1 MSLIATDQLKIVIG
15 LGVTGVSCARLLAKN
30 AENFIVVDTREKPP
44 KLEQFR
50 REYPN
55 VKVILGPLDAQ
66 LLATASELILSPGIA
81 KNDPAIA
88 YAVDSGALLVG
99 DIDLF
104 CREVSAPI
112 IAITGSNAKS
122 TVTTLVG
129 EMAKCCHLAV
139 GVGGN
144 IGTPVLDFLEQPEK
158 DIYVLELSSFQLE
171 TTNDL
176 RANVATV
183 LNITP
188 DHLDRYN
195 NNFQK
200 YYQAK
205 HRIFKGCKNVVE
217 NLDDALTHPLVAKN
231 VQIYGYR
238 LAASDFHIFGLLD
251 VEVEGVMQE
260 HLALAKQPLLEI
272 SKIKL
277 PGRHNVIN
285 ALAALS
291 IGHAAGFAMQ
301 GMLKAIEDFQGLE
314 HRCQWVANK
323 QEVDYFNDS
332 KGTNVGATV
341 AALQGLGATLSE
353 DKKIVLIAGG
363 DGKGADFDDLAEPVA
378 GFVKALVLIGTDA
391 KKIAA
396 SVTGAQVHYATDMQ
410 AAILKAAALAS
421 AGEIVL
427 LSPACASFDMFD
439 NYEQRGQVF
448 TALARDL

>member
-1 MSLIATDQLKIVIG
+1 MSLIATDQLKIIIG
-15 LGVTGVSCARLLAKN
+15 LGVTGVSCAQLLVKN
-30 AENFIVVDTREKPP
+30 AENFIVVDTRAQPP

-50 REYPN
+50 RDFPQI
-55 VKVILGPLDAQ
+55 KVLLGPLDEQ
-66 LLATASELILSPGIA
+66 LLATASELILSPGVA
-81 KNDPAIA
+81 KDDAAIV
-88 YAVDSGALLVG
+88 YALGKGAILVG

-112 IAITGSNAKS
+112 IAISGSNAKT

-129 EMAKCCHLAV
+129 EMAKCCHLDV

-144 IGTPVLDFLEQPEK
+144 IGTPVLDFLQQPEK
-158 DIYVLELSSFQLE
+158 DVYVLELSSFQLE
-171 TTNDL
+171 TTNEL
-176 RANVATV
+176 RASVATV

-188 DHLDRYN
+188 DHLDRYD

-217 NLDDALTHPLVAKN
+217 NLDDVLTHPLVAKN
-231 VQIYGYR
+231 VPIYGYR
-238 LAASDFHIFGLLD
+238 LGGSDFKIFGLL
-251 VEVEGVMQE
+251 EVEEEAGMQE
-260 HLALAKQPLLEI
+260 YLALAKQPLLAT

-277 PGRHNVIN
+277 PGRHNITN

-291 IGHAAGFAMQ
+291 IGHAAGFEMP
-301 GMLKAIEDFQGLE
+301 GMLKAIEEFQGLE
-314 HRCQWVANK
+314 HRCQWVVN
-323 QEVDYFNDS
+323 QQGVDYFNDS

-341 AALQGLGATLSE
+341 AALQGLGATLGA

-363 DGKGADFDDLAEPVA
+363 DGKGADFDDLAAPVA

-396 SVTGAQVHYATDMQ
+396 SVRGAQVHYATDMQ
-410 AAILKAAALAS
+410 DAILTAAALACT
-421 AGEIVL
+421 GEIVL

-439 NYEQRGQVF
+439 NYQQRGHVF
-448 TALARDL
+448 TDLARNL

>member
-15 LGVTGVSCARLLAKN
+15 LGVTGVSCAQLLAGKG
-30 AENFIVVDTREKPP
+30 ENFIVVDTREQPP
-44 KLEQFR
+44 LLEQFSR
-50 REYPN
+50 DYPQ
-55 VKVILGPLDAQ
+55 VKVVLGPLDAQ

-81 KNDPAIA
+81 KDDAAIV
-88 YAVDSGALLVG
+88 YALSRGALLVG

-112 IAITGSNAKS
+112 IAISGSNAKS

-129 EMAKCCHLAV
+129 DMAKCCGLEV

-144 IGTPVLDFLEQPEK
+144 LGTPVLDFLQQPHK
-158 DIYVLELSSFQLE
+158 DVYVLELSSFQLE
-171 TTNDL
+171 TSNDL
-176 RANVATV
+176 RASVATV

-188 DHLDRYN
+188 DHLDRYDN
-195 NNFQK
+195 DFQK

-217 NLDDALTHPLVAKN
+217 NLDDVLTHPLVAKN
-231 VQIYGYR
+231 VPIYGYC
-238 LAASDFHIFGLLD
+238 LGASDFKIFGLLN
-251 VEVEGVMQE
+251 VEVDACMQE
-260 HLALAKQPLLEI
+260 HLALAKQPLLAT

-285 ALAALS
+285 ALAALA
-291 IGHAAGFAMQ
+291 IGHAAGFEMP
-301 GMLKAIEDFQGLE
+301 GMLQAIENFQGLE
-314 HRCQWVANK
+314 HRCQWVAN
-323 QEVDYFNDS
+323 QRGVDYFNDS

-341 AALQGLGATLSE
+341 AALQGLGPTLKA

-378 GFVKALVLIGTDA
+378 SFVKALVLIGTDA
-391 KKIAA
+391 NKIAA
-396 SVTGAQVHYATDMQ
+396 SLGAVQIHYATDMQ
-410 AAILKAAALAS
+410 NAVLKAASLAS
-421 AGEIVL
+421 SGEIVL

-439 NYEQRGQVF
+439 NYQQRGHVF
-448 TALARDL
+448 TDLARNL